1 MIVEKIEWKKKIN
14 QSLTITKEA
23 AAVIS
28 QQYSLSIMKKRNSL
42 LVGLPVILLVVAGSY
57 GLSQFVQGK
66 IELGTMKQGKKV
78 LTQRE
83 YDLEEDYKKT
93 MAKLNPE
100 KRDYNIVPIPRP
112 ASLVNQNKENNE
124 KAE

>member
-1 MIVEKIEWKKKIN
+1 
-14 QSLTITKEA
+14 
-23 AAVIS
+23 
-28 QQYSLSIMKKRNSL
+28 MKKRNSL
-42 LVGLPVILLVVAGSY
+42 LVGLPVVLLVVAGSY

-100 KRDYNIVPIPRP
+100 KREYDIVPIPRP
-112 ASLVNQNKENNE
+112 AALVNQKKENNE
-124 KAE
+124 KTE